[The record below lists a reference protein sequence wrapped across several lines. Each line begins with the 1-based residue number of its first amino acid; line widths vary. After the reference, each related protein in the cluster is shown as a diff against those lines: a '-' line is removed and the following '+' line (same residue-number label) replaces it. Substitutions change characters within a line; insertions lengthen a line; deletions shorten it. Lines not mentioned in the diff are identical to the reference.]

1 MPCCYIQPTPPTE
14 FGSLIS
20 SVIVLSSLGAG
31 FAILREP
38 NPILRQKSALHS
50 EVGFGVVTGE
60 SLVESPRGVA

>member
-1 MPCCYIQPTPPTE
+1 
-14 FGSLIS
+14 
-20 SVIVLSSLGAG
+20 LSSLGAG
-31 FAILREP
+31 FVILREP